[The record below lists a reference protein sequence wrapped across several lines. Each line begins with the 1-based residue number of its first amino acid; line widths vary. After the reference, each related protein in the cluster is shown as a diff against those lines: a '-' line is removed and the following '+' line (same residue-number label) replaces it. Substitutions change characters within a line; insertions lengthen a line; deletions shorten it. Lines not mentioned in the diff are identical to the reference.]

1 MKQVLITLAI
11 VALIAVI
18 AIVLA
23 LDGQPKTSDTTE
35 VGSAEASSA
44 EASEVEAP
52 AGN

>member
-23 LDGQPKTSDTTE
+23 LDAQPQSSDTAE
-35 VGSAEASSA
+35 VGSAEAN
-44 EASEVEAP
+44 EVAAP
-52 AGN
+52 AGD